1 MTVLN
6 AKSQRP
12 ARRPLPMRAT
22 LCGLVA
28 GLLAAIGGAHAAQP
42 PALTTTRAQF
52 AANPGVD
59 PAKQLPGAVSVSNID
74 FKRGDGGAGRLI
86 LHFSGEGAMPD
97 MKTQGASVIVD
108 VGNANLPAALQKPLD
123 VSDFATPVQRVDA
136 TQVGTGTRLV
146 LSTNGPF
153 EPLAYQTGHDYIVEI
168 VPHAVAKAGATG
180 NTAMGATS
188 AMGGS
193 VSSITPPKYSGK
205 PVTFN
210 FQDVPVRT
218 VLQLI
223 AEESNLN
230 IVASDT
236 VAGNVTLR
244 LVNVPWDQALDLVL
258 QAKGLDKRRNGNVV
272 WVAPQAEIAK
282 YEQDREDARIAIEN
296 RAEMVTQYIPISYGN
311 AEDMAKLLTDE
322 SKNSASGG
330 GAGGAAGQ
338 SRGFLSPRGSI
349 SFDRRT
355 NTLLVID
362 IPQRVQTI
370 KDLVQLLDKP
380 VDQVVIEA
388 RIVIAN
394 ESFARELGAR
404 FGVSGANNN
413 VNFSGNLETNSA
425 NRTSQVNTDI
435 ANQTL
440 LNTYNSALATYNS
453 CLSGGGTSC
462 GAAPTPPVL
471 RPSTITRGL
480 MTNLPSTLAGAGS
493 MALSILNAG
502 YLLDVELSA
511 LQTEGRGEVISNP
524 RVVTSN
530 QKEALIKQGQE
541 VGYLT
546 LTGAGTAGGT
556 QVPQVQFKEAVLQ
569 LKVTPTITAD
579 GRVFLNMDV
588 IKDEVSGFVDTGA
601 GQVPT
606 IAKREVNTAVL
617 MEDGQTVVIGGV
629 YEFKDSTD
637 MSKVP
642 FLADIPVLGN
652 LFKRN
657 GRDKSKAELLV
668 FVTPKVIRVAQ
679 R

>member
-6 AKSQRP
+6 ANSQRP
-12 ARRPLPMRAT
+12 ARRPLPARAT
-22 LCGLVA
+22 LCGLAA
-28 GLLAAIGGAHAAQP
+28 GLLAAVGGVHAAP
-42 PALTTTRAQF
+42 PAMHPSNAP
-52 AANPGVD
+52 AVVANTDD
-59 PAKQLPGAVSVSNID
+59 PAKQLPGAVTLSDID

-86 LHFSGEGAMPD
+86 LHFSGEGAQPD
-97 MKTQGASVIVD
+97 LQREGSSVVVQI
-108 VGNANLPAALQKPLD
+108 GNATLPDSLRKSLD
-123 VSDFATPVQRVDA
+123 VSDFATPVRSVNA
-136 TQVGTGTRLV
+136 SRSGTGTRL
-146 LSTNGPF
+146 LLTMTGGY
-153 EPLAYQTGHDYIVEI
+153 EPLAYQTGSDYIVEV
-168 VPHAVAKAGATG
+168 VPRAASPAGAPAAR
-180 NTAMGATS
+180 AMGATAAAGAS
-188 AMGGS
+188 EAAA
-193 VSSITPPKYSGK
+193 PKRYTGR

-244 LVNVPWDQALDLVL
+244 LINVPWDQALDLVL

-272 WVAPQAEIAK
+272 WVAPQSEIAK
-282 YEQDREDARIAIEN
+282 YEQDKEDARIAIEN
-296 RAEMVTQYIPISYGN
+296 RVEMTTEYIPISYGN
-311 AEDMAKLLTDE
+311 AEDIAKLLTDE
-322 SKNSASGG
+322 SKQ
-330 GAGGAAGQ
+330 GAGGGGGTGQQ
-338 SRGFLSPRGSI
+338 SRGFLSARGSI

-362 IPQRVQTI
+362 IPQRVQAI
-370 KDLVQLLDKP
+370 RDLVQQLDKP

-388 RIVIAN
+388 RVVIAN
-394 ESFARELGAR
+394 ESFARELGAK
-404 FGVSGANNN
+404 FGIRGTQQN
-413 VNFSGNLETNSA
+413 VNFGGSLGST
-425 NRTSQVNTDI
+425 TPGVVT
-435 ANQTL
+435 
-440 LNTYNSALATYNS
+440 
-453 CLSGGGTSC
+453 GGTT
-462 GAAPTPPVL
+462 GQPPA
-471 RPSTITRGL
+471 SINGL
-480 MTNLPSTLAGAGS
+480 NVNLPSTLPGAGS
-493 MALSILNAG
+493 VALSILNAG
-502 YLLDVELSA
+502 YALDLELSA

-569 LKVTPTITAD
+569 MKVTPTITAD

-588 IKDEVSGFVDTGA
+588 LKDEVAGFVDTGV

-629 YEFKDSTD
+629 YEFKDQRD
-637 MSKVP
+637 LSKVP
-642 FLADIPVLGN
+642 FLGDLPVIGN
-652 LFKRN
+652 LFKRH
-657 GRDKSKAELLV
+657 GREKSKAELLI
-668 FVTPKVIRVAQ
+668 FVTPKIIRVAQ